1 MTVTTPAGGTAT
13 RSRREE
19 YATDKDR
26 AAYDRGY
33 SRGCNDGLQ
42 ARVKQ
47 WNDGPDAEPYRR
59 GYADGYADGLARN
72 PALPP
77 PE

>member
-33 SRGCNDGLQ
+33 SRGCNDGL
-42 ARVKQ
+42 
-47 WNDGPDAEPYRR
+47 
-59 GYADGYADGLARN
+59 
-72 PALPP
+72 
-77 PE
+77 